1 MRSAVFLS
9 PCANYRPETVAPAL
23 DALLEQVH
31 LQEQVKPG
39 MRIGIKAN
47 LVTGAAP
54 DKAVT
59 THPALLCHLTRRL
72 REWGANVVIGDSP
85 GGVYNKLYLD
95 RVYAAAGLSACVEAG
110 AELNHDFSVKTADF
124 PAAAQAK
131 TFEYT
136 GWLDHCDLIINFC
149 KLKSHGMMA
158 MSAAVK
164 NLFGTIPGTK
174 KPEYHYR
181 YPDHSQFADMLIDLN
196 LYWKPC
202 LHLVDGVLAMEGNG
216 PTQGTPKHM
225 GVLLAGKDS
234 FSLDMVCARLLG
246 LTPEQVPTLEQSI
259 KRGLC
264 PEKLGEIPVNC
275 DLEPFV
281 AKEFALP
288 PEHRDIQFYG
298 DSNTVFGRF
307 LGTWAVRLL
316 APHPGL
322 GDTPCVG
329 CGECARVCPAKAITI
344 ENGKANIRRSAC
356 IRCFCCQE
364 FCPVGAMISKPPL
377 LNRLLLGKK

>member
-1 MRSAVFLS
+1 MNAVFLS
-9 PCANYRPETVAPAL
+9 PCADYAPETVAPAL
-23 DALLEQVH
+23 DALLEQVG
-31 LQEQVKPG
+31 LRAQVQPG
-39 MRIGIKAN
+39 MRVGIKAN

-72 REWGANVVIGDSP
+72 REWGAEVVIGDSP
-85 GGVYNKLYLD
+85 GGVYNRLYLD
-95 RVYAAAGLSACVEAG
+95 RVYAAAGLQACEAAG

-124 PAAAQAK
+124 PEAAQAK

-136 GWLDHCDLIINFC
+136 GWLDKCDLIINFC

-202 LHLVDGVLAMEGNG
+202 LHLVDGVVAMEGNG
-216 PTQGTPKHM
+216 PTQGTPKQM
-225 GVLLAGKDS
+225 GVLLAGKNS
-234 FSLDMVCARLLG
+234 FALDRVCAHLLG
-246 LTPEQVPTLEQSI
+246 LTPEQVPTVEQSI

-264 PEKLGEIPVNC
+264 PEKLGEIAVNC
-275 DLEPFV
+275 ELSTFV
-281 AKEFALP
+281 AESFELP

-298 DSNTVFGRF
+298 DSNTAFGRF

-322 GDTPCVG
+322 GAISCVG

-344 ENGKANIRRSAC
+344 ENGKANIKRSAC

-364 FCPVGAMISKPPL
+364 FCPVGAMVSRPPL
-377 LNRLLLGKK
+377 LNRLLLGKKR

>member
-1 MRSAVFLS
+1 MNAVYLS
-9 PCANYRPETVAPAL
+9 PCENYSAETVAPAL
-23 DALLEQVH
+23 DSLLEQVN
-31 LQEQVKPG
+31 LQALVKPG
-39 MRIGIKAN
+39 MRVGIKAN

-72 REWGANVVIGDSP
+72 KEWGAEVVIGDSP
-85 GGVYNKLYLD
+85 GGVYTKLYLD
-95 RVYAAAGLSACVEAG
+95 RVYAVAGLQACAEAG
-110 AELNHDFSVKTADF
+110 ATLNHDFSVKTADF
-124 PAAAQAK
+124 PEAAQAK

-136 GWLDHCDLIINFC
+136 GWLDSCDLMINFC

-181 YPDHSQFADMLIDLN
+181 YPDHNQFADMLIDLN

-202 LHLVDGVLAMEGNG
+202 LHLVDGVVAMEGNG
-216 PTQGTPKHM
+216 PTQGTPKQM
-225 GVLLAGKDS
+225 GVLLASKNS
-234 FSLDMVCARLLG
+234 FALDRVCAHLLG
-246 LTPEQVPTLEQSI
+246 LEPAQVPTLEQSI
-259 KRGLC
+259 LRGLC
-264 PEKLGEIPVNC
+264 PEKLGEISVNLP
-275 DLEPFV
+275 LEGFV
-281 AKEFALP
+281 AQEFDLP

-298 DSNTVFGRF
+298 DSSTAFGKF
-307 LGTWAVRLL
+307 IGTWAVRLL

-322 GDTPCVG
+322 GETACVG

-344 ENGKANIRRSAC
+344 ENGTAKIRRGAC

-364 FCPVGAMISKPPL
+364 FCPVGAMVSKPPL
-377 LNRLLLGKK
+377 LNRLLLRKKD

>member
-1 MRSAVFLS
+1 M
-9 PCANYRPETVAPAL
+9 
-23 DALLEQVH
+23 
-31 LQEQVKPG
+31 
-39 MRIGIKAN
+39 
-47 LVTGAAP
+47 
-54 DKAVT
+54 
-59 THPALLCHLTRRL
+59 
-72 REWGANVVIGDSP
+72 
-85 GGVYNKLYLD
+85 
-95 RVYAAAGLSACVEAG
+95 
-110 AELNHDFSVKTADF
+110 KTADF

-136 GWLDHCDLIINFC
+136 GWLDSCDLMINFC
-149 KLKSHGMMA
+149 KLKSHGMMG

-196 LYWKPC
+196 LYWKPA
-202 LHLVDGVLAMEGNG
+202 LHLVDGVVAMEGNG
-216 PTQGTPKHM
+216 PTQGTPKQM
-225 GVLLAGKDS
+225 GVLLASKNS
-234 FSLDMVCARLLG
+234 FVLDRVCAHLLG

-264 PEKLGEIPVNC
+264 PEKLGEIAVNC
-275 DLEPFV
+275 DLSAFV
-281 AKEFALP
+281 AENFQLP

-298 DSNTVFGRF
+298 DSNTAFGKF

-322 GDTPCVG
+322 GDTACVG

-344 ENGKANIRRSAC
+344 ENGKANIKRSAC